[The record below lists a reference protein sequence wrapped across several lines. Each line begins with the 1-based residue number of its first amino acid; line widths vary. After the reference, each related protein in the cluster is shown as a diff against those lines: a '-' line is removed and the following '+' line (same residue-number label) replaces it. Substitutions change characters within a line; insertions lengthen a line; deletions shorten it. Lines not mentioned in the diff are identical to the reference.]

1 SALAARACAPCREE
15 GGGRDAAATQVSHA
29 IWMLWFFSGNERM
42 RWPVALKNALSTAGA
57 APQLVGS
64 PTPPQ
69 GSLPPDGLRIDS
81 PLGFSAMRIELY
93 LSKLVCSMR
102 PSLTVHS

>member
-1 SALAARACAPCREE
+1 MCAKTHRHGRIACSYRA
-15 GGGRDAAATQVSHA
+15 GRAHAHRAGRKAAAAMRPPRGVSHA

-57 APQLVGS
+57 ATHIVGS

-69 GSLPPDGLRIDS
+69 GLLPRDGRRIDWT
-81 PLGFSAMRIELY
+81 LGIGGMRIDL
-93 LSKLVCSMR
+93 
-102 PSLTVHS
+102 